1 MAAKLT
7 RLTHKIA
14 IQQHLVLESCTICS
28 SRSKRPVQKLL
39 DTLSYTVVYQKK
51 VIFSSKIYKHP
62 HFVFYFL
69 SMRVISVDEPAL
81 NNESNMASEELI

>member
-1 MAAKLT
+1 
-7 RLTHKIA
+7 
-14 IQQHLVLESCTICS
+14 
-28 SRSKRPVQKLL
+28 L